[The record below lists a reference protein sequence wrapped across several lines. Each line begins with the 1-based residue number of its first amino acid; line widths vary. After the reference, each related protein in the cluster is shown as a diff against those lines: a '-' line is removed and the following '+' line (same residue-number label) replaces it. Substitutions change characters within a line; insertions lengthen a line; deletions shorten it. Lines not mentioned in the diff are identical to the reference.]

1 MSFVVFLGDCPLP
14 PVAQAPE
21 TKVASTSLSRVA
33 AGALVAISLL
43 AAGCGAGSAS
53 LKAETDPSMVGSVS
67 PQTAA
72 SGDVEKVSDE
82 ATIRNAVTSAD
93 VSQLSSNEIAW
104 ANADTGSKGAISTLV
119 ESQEKGQL
127 CRKFTTTRESF
138 DGVALYEGKACM
150 AGPGN
155 WQMLAFSAL

>member
-1 MSFVVFLGDCPLP
+1 
-14 PVAQAPE
+14 
-21 TKVASTSLSRVA
+21 
-33 AGALVAISLL
+33 
-43 AAGCGAGSAS
+43 
-53 LKAETDPSMVGSVS
+53 MVGAVS

-72 SGDVEKVSDE
+72 SGDVEKLSDE

-93 VSQLSSNEIAW
+93 VSQISGNEIAW
-104 ANADTGSKGAISTLV
+104 ANADTGSKGAISALV
-119 ESQEKGQL
+119 ESKEQGQL

-150 AGPGN
+150 AAPGN

>member
-1 MSFVVFLGDCPLP
+1 MQSA
-14 PVAQAPE
+14 AQAPE
-21 TKVASTSLSRVA
+21 TKVGSASLSRLVA
-33 AGALVAISLL
+33 ASALL
-43 AAGCGAGSAS
+43 AVGLLVAGCGAGSAS
-53 LKAETDPSMVGSVS
+53 LQAQTDPSMVGAVS

-72 SGDVEKVSDE
+72 SGDVEKLSDE

-93 VSQLSSNEIAW
+93 VSQISGNEIAW
-104 ANADTGSKGAISTLV
+104 ANADTGSKGAISALV
-119 ESQEKGQL
+119 ESKEQGQL

-150 AGPGN
+150 AAPGN

>member
-1 MSFVVFLGDCPLP
+1 M
-14 PVAQAPE
+14 
-21 TKVASTSLSRVA
+21 KVPSASLLRLAV
-33 AGALVAISLL
+33 AGALLAVSLL
-43 AAGCGAGSAS
+43 GAGCGAGSAS
-53 LKAETDPSMVGSVS
+53 LQAETDPSMVGAVS

-93 VSQLSSNEIAW
+93 VSQISGNEIAW
-104 ANADTGSKGAISTLV
+104 ANSDTGSKGAISALV
-119 ESQEKGQL
+119 ESTEQGEL

-138 DGVALYEGKACM
+138 DGVAMYEGKACT

-155 WQMLAFSAL
+155 WKMLAFSAL

>member
-1 MSFVVFLGDCPLP
+1 MP
-14 PVAQAPE
+14 PAAQAPE
-21 TKVASTSLSRVA
+21 TKVASTSLSRMAA
-33 AGALVAISLL
+33 AGVMVAVGLL

-53 LKAETDPSMVGSVS
+53 LQAQTDPSMVGSVS

-72 SGDVEKVSDE
+72 SGDVETVSDE

-93 VSQLSSNEIAW
+93 VSQISGNEIAW
-104 ANADTGSKGAISTLV
+104 ANADTGSKGAISALV
-119 ESQEKGQL
+119 ESEEQGQL

-138 DGVALYEGKACM
+138 NGVALYEGKACM
-150 AGPGN
+150 AGPGK

>member
-1 MSFVVFLGDCPLP
+1 MP

-21 TKVASTSLSRVA
+21 RRLSSASFLRPVA
-33 AGALVAISLL
+33 AAVLL
-43 AAGCGAGSAS
+43 AQCVAAGCGAGSAS
-53 LKAETDPSMVGSVS
+53 LQQVQTDPAIVGSIS

-72 SGDVEKVSDE
+72 TGDIEKLSDE

-93 VSQLSSNEIAW
+93 VTQFSGSEISW
-104 ANADTGSKGAISTLV
+104 ANADTGSRGAIGRLV
-119 ESQEKGQL
+119 ESKEAGQL
-127 CRKFTTTRESF
+127 CREFTTTRESF
-138 DGVALYEGKACM
+138 DGVALYKGKTCL